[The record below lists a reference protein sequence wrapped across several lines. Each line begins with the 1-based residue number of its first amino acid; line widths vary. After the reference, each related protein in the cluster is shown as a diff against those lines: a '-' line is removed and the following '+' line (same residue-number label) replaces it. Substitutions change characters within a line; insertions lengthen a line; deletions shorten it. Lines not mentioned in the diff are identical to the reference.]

1 MLDNINY
8 NKSQFSSGD
17 ELSGDELSG
26 DEYSGYDNS
35 GSNSGSGI
43 ITNTEKDPR
52 SYVSLFIILGIVI
65 IIGVS
70 MLMVSRLSIN
80 TGTEIHRSRDILD
93 NSPEISTTNENN
105 NLKTLDSFNT
115 TMCSEV

>member
-17 ELSGDELSG
+17 ELSGDE
-26 DEYSGYDNS
+26 YSGFDDS

-43 ITNTEKDPR
+43 IINTEKDPR

-93 NSPEISTTNENN
+93 NSPEISTTNENEN
-105 NLKTLDSFNT
+105 NHFKNLDSFNT